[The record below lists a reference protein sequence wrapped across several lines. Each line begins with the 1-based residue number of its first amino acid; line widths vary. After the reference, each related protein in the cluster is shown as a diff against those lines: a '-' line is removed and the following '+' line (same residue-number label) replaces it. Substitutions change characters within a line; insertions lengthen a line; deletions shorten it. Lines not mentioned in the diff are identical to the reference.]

1 MKQYYS
7 LPVRLCHWA
16 TLILVAVQ
24 VSAVM
29 LNKLVYDT
37 HPILSETLVQTHIS
51 LGGLIFIVTFVRL
64 GARIFNPA
72 PALPSKAVLR
82 WGAIV
87 AHASLYICLFI
98 LPVTGYLR
106 LAALGFEFEI
116 FGIISLPVIELNTS
130 LAAFATRS
138 HRICS
143 IAFIT
148 LVSAHV
154 AAAALHQML
163 DGNAVLS
170 RMGFK
175 QS

>member
-1 MKQYYS
+1 MKQHYS

-24 VSAVM
+24 LSAVM

-37 HPILSETLVQTHIS
+37 RPLLSETLVQTHIS

-64 GARIFNPA
+64 GAKIFGSA
-72 PALPSKAVLR
+72 PALPSKAILR

-87 AHASLYICLFI
+87 AHASLYVCLFI
-98 LPVTGYLR
+98 LPVTGYSR
-106 LAALGFEFEI
+106 LAALGFEVEI
-116 FGIISLPVIELNTS
+116 FGTISLPVMELNTS

-143 IAFIT
+143 IALVA

-154 AAAALHQML
+154 AAAVLHQRL

-175 QS
+175 RS